1 MHHKVL
7 SVAITFISFMHKYI
21 SLIIFMLLAFGN
33 NVLAQQ
39 IKGVIQDRDEKTALV
54 GVQLVNIYNN
64 STAFTDSFGNFT
76 LTAGKGEL
84 IEIRTGGYR
93 TTRFR
98 ISQGHIPPFFKI
110 YLDKIT
116 VLNTDRFASSE
127 LTQYQI
133 DSIKSHELY
142 ENALDYPR
150 MTTFEQI
157 ESPFTAL
164 SRSNQQKWKFQESYA
179 MFEREKYIDFTFNEN
194 LVRQLTGLE
203 GDDLV
208 KYMKRFRPSY
218 ETLRNMSLYDY
229 YSYIRY
235 TAERYR
241 RTSKPNSPRN
251 SG

>member
-1 MHHKVL
+1 MRKHL
-7 SVAITFISFMHKYI
+7 TLFILYLCCVSN
-21 SLIIFMLLAFGN
+21 AF
-33 NVLAQQ
+33 AQQ
-39 IKGVIQDRDEKTALV
+39 IKGVVQDRENKTALI
-54 GVQLVNIYNN
+54 GVQLLNIYNN
-64 STAFTDSFGNFT
+64 NTAFTDSLGNFT
-76 LTAGKGEL
+76 IAANKGEL
-84 IEIRTGGYR
+84 IEIRVGGYR

-203 GDDLV
+203 GDDLK

-218 ETLRNMSLYDY
+218 EALRNMSLYDY

-241 RTSKPNSPRN
+241 KSSRPTSPRN